1 MYKIEII
8 SYGDIKYKPYKMV
21 AIDFIKRL
29 KPYCKISENR
39 LKPKEKNK
47 KISEKD
53 LEKHLKN
60 KEKSSIFLL
69 SEEGKLL
76 NSNNFSSW
84 LKEKKSQDITFVIA
98 DALGFCDKLKEKY
111 QLISL
116 SKLTFPHELAYII
129 LLEQIYRSITIEIGK
144 TYHY

>member
-8 SYGDIKYKPYKMV
+8 SYGDIKYKPYKMA

-29 KPYCKISENR
+29 KPYCKISENK
-39 LKPKEKNK
+39 LKLKENYR

-60 KEKSSIFLL
+60 KEKSSVFLL
-69 SEEGKLL
+69 SEEGKLF

-84 LKEKKSQDITFVIA
+84 LKEKKGQDITFVIA

-111 QLISL
+111 QIISL

-144 TYHY
+144 RYHY